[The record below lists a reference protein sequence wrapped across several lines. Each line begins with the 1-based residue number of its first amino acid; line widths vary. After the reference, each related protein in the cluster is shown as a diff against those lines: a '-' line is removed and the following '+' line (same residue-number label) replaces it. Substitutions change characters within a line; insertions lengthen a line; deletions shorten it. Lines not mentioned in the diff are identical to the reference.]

1 MKKIREILEE
11 AEERNLSPLAM
22 KSRNTRGRLKPEDEC
37 DIRLAFQHDRDRI
50 IHSKAFRRLKHKTQ
64 VLILPEGDHYRT
76 RLTHTLEVSQI
87 ARTIARALR
96 LNEDL
101 VEAISLGHDLGH
113 TPFGHAGEEVL
124 NNIVPGGF
132 HHAEQSLRVVDF
144 LEKGGQ
150 GLNLTF
156 EVRDGI
162 RKHSKGKSSIFPKDE
177 EWKPATM
184 EGMVVRVSDVI
195 AYLNHDL
202 DDALRAKIIREDEIP
217 EIVKKEIGATY
228 SKRIDSMVKDVIF
241 TSMERGEISMSER
254 MLNAMEILRTFMF
267 ERVYES
273 EKVRADFKRCY
284 HVLEFLYEYY
294 MKNRDEFIKDAGKE
308 FDREPLSTSVCDF
321 VAGMT
326 DRYALALYEEKF
338 IPKPW
343 IY

>member
-11 AEERNLSPLAM
+11 IEEKNLSPYAT
-22 KSRNTRGRLKPEDEC
+22 KSKDSKGRLKIEEEC

-50 IHSKAFRRLKHKTQ
+50 LHSKAFRRLKHKTQ
-64 VLILPEGDHYRT
+64 VLIFPEEDHYRT

-87 ARTIARALR
+87 ARTIARSLK

-124 NNIVPGGF
+124 NDLVPGGF

-144 LEKGGQ
+144 LEKKGE
-150 GLNLTF
+150 GLNLTL

-162 RKHSKGKSSIFPKDE
+162 RKHSKGKSPIMPDE
-177 EWKPATM
+177 KSKPITI
-184 EGMVVRVSDVI
+184 EGMVVRVADVI

-202 DDALRAKIIREDEIP
+202 DDALRAKIIKEEDIP
-217 EIVKKEIGATY
+217 QIVKKEIGERY
-228 SKRIDSMVKDVIF
+228 SKRIDTIVKDVIF
-241 TSMERGEISMSER
+241 TSVEKGEIAISER
-254 MLNAMEILRTFMF
+254 MLYAMDVMRSFMF

-273 EKVRADFKRCY
+273 EKVRRDFKKWY
-284 HVLEFLYEYY
+284 HILQVLYEYY
-294 MKNRDEFIKDAGKE
+294 MKDRDEFIRDAGKE

-321 VAGMT
+321 IAGMT
-326 DRYALALYEEKF
+326 DRYALTLYETKF
-338 IPKPW
+338 VSKPW
-343 IY
+343 IS